1 MTKTAASGLGGAR
14 KGKAVSE
21 DLRRRAVAAVLD
33 EGMAVRAA
41 ARKFDVAAASVHRWL
56 QRFRARGDVRADP
69 PGGRPSLIASERARV
84 LRLLE
89 KRPEIGDRGLQA
101 TLAAEGI
108 AVSLSTVK
116 RFLKLNGLQR
126 KQRRARRRGQSGSG
140 ANRTPSALARS
151 SGGGQALFVGPFVG
165 HRQFVPRD
173 VEGHALQSVR
183 GLRLQ

>member
-1 MTKTAASGLGGAR
+1 MTKTATSGLGGAR

-56 QRFRARGDVRADP
+56 GRFRARGDVRADP
-69 PGGRPSLIASERARV
+69 PGGRPSFIETERPRV

-89 KRPEIGDRGLQA
+89 KQPEIGNRGLHA
-101 TLAAEGI
+101 ALAAEGI

-126 KQRRARRRGQSGSG
+126 KQRRARRR
-140 ANRTPSALARS
+140 P
-151 SGGGQALFVGPFVG
+151 
-165 HRQFVPRD
+165 
-173 VEGHALQSVR
+173 
-183 GLRLQ
+183 

>member
-1 MTKTAASGLGGAR
+1 MTKTATSGLGGAR

-56 QRFRARGDVRADP
+56 GRFRARGDVRADP
-69 PGGRPSLIASERARV
+69 PGGRPSFIEAERPRV

-89 KRPEIGDRGLQA
+89 KQPEIGNHGLHA
-101 TLAAEGI
+101 ALAAEGI

-126 KQRRARRRGQSGSG
+126 KQRRARQRGQPKPLDIPQ
-140 ANRTPSALARS
+140 RRP
-151 SGGGQALFVGPFVG
+151 
-165 HRQFVPRD
+165 
-173 VEGHALQSVR
+173 
-183 GLRLQ
+183 